1 MADRADVIVYY
12 SLQSDYCY
20 FLLDRLLELQKSG
33 VTLDVRPI
41 LGRVICTPE
50 RYRNRSPLEQEYFET
65 HTQRTA
71 DFLGLPYACPNPSPI
86 EFRRGSLWQATDQRN
101 RNEWLNRLFVEAWQ
115 AGQALEF
122 LTSVGRMLWDGS
134 TPGWDQGQYLQS
146 ALSSVGFNELNLLEA
161 MPWQKAKDLLEYHAA
176 PIINNGHWGVPLMV
190 FQGKTFYGQD
200 RFDQL
205 IWRMKERQ
213 AVQ

>member
-41 LGRVICTPE
+41 LGGVICTPE

-101 RNEWLNRLFVEAWQ
+101 RNEWLNVCSSGPGKLGRRLSFDQCWSNTVD
-115 AGQALEF
+115 
-122 LTSVGRMLWDGS
+122 SS
-134 TPGWDQGQYLQS
+134 TGWDQGQPQPAQRGL
-146 ALSSVGFNELNLLEA
+146 NELNLL
-161 MPWQKAKDLLEYHAA
+161 
-176 PIINNGHWGVPLMV
+176 
-190 FQGKTFYGQD
+190 D
-200 RFDQL
+200 RCL
-205 IWRMKERQ
+205 AEGERPYIRRPNH
-213 AVQ
+213 